1 MHSLPAIWL
10 RFARARAGWTS
21 STSKK
26 FRVLRIF
33 HSGALRAQARKRA
46 APDERMESWAGLGS
60 F

>member
-1 MHSLPAIWL
+1 M
-10 RFARARAGWTS
+10 S

-26 FRVLRIF
+26 FRILRIF

-46 APDERMESWAGLGS
+46 APDERMEDPERLAS